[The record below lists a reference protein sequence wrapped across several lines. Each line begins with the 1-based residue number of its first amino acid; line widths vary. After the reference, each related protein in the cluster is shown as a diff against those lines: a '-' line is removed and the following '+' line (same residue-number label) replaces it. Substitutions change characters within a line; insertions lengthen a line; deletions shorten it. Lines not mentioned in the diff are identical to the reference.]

1 MKKDEAKMILPEAAA
16 KALAKIHPQAV
27 AALLG
32 KAIPNVVGVGAG
44 IKWKNGQPTG
54 EPALVVLVTHKVSKE
69 DLSKTSLIPTKLQ
82 NVQTDVLTV
91 GHLFA
96 SDTDPILDDDTDPIL
111 DDDTDP
117 ILDDDTD
124 PILDDDTDPILDDDT
139 DPILD
144 DGTDPVLYKHAIR
157 RRKALKRKL
166 QRLDIK
172 MRKYRVRPITGGLSV
187 GHRKANAGTIG
198 MCVYDLMPDSSTT
211 PPQIGV
217 GIPERYYILSNNHIL
232 ANTNVANLGDSI
244 LQPGRIDGGL
254 IPRDRIGRLHRFV
267 PIQFAPDV
275 ALDAQ
280 TNLVDAAIAAVPFRS
295 VAGGIKWIGEL
306 RGWREK
312 AAVTVGTVVKKTGRT
327 TGFTTGRIT
336 VVNATVDVNYHTGK
350 VARFQEQILT
360 TKMSKGGDSGALLT
374 TADNVAVGLLFAS
387 STEVSVANQIENV
400 RTLLRVEIAEQML

>member
-1 MKKDEAKMILPEAAA
+1 MKKDEAKMMLPAAA
-16 KALAKIHPQAV
+16 AQAIAKVQPQAV

-32 KAIPNVVGVGAG
+32 KAVPNVVGVGAG
-44 IKWKNGQPTG
+44 VKWKNGLPTG
-54 EPALVVLVTHKVSKE
+54 EPALVVLVTHKVAKE
-69 DLSKTSLIPTKLQ
+69 DLDKASLIPTKLQ

-144 DGTDPVLYKHAIR
+144 DDTDPILDDYLWRK
-157 RRKALKRKL
+157 RKALIRKL
-166 QRLDIK
+166 RRLDIK
-172 MRKYRVRPITGGLSV
+172 MRKYRVRPITGGHSV
-187 GHRKANAGTIG
+187 GHRKVTAGTIG
-198 MCVYDLMPDSSTT
+198 LCVYDLMPDASTS
-211 PPQIGV
+211 PPRVGV
-217 GIPERYYILSNNHIL
+217 GMPGRYYILSNNHIL
-232 ANTNVANLGDSI
+232 ANSNKANIGDSI

-254 IPRDRIGRLHRFV
+254 IPRDRIGRLARYV

-275 ALDAQ
+275 ALEAQ
-280 TNLVDAAIAAVPFRS
+280 TNLVDAAIAAMPFRS

-306 RGWREK
+306 RGWRRK
-312 AAVTVGTVVKKTGRT
+312 SAVTVGTIVKKTGRT

-336 VVNATVDVNYHTGK
+336 VVNATVDVNYHTGQ

-360 TKMSKGGDSGALLT
+360 TKMSAGGDSGALLT
-374 TADNVAVGLLFAS
+374 TTDNVAVGLLFAS

-400 RTLLRVEIAEQML
+400 RSLLRVEIAEQML